1 MGLASPLQDRGLW
14 VQLGLSVCQDA
25 GGFFCSFFRCF
36 PLRFGVPPFY
46 IILLILSD
54 VGRADN
60 MNYVNLQG
68 GLSVPS
74 FCPRSASACSPF
86 ILSST
91 PCVAFS
97 HTLRQCL
104 AGAFVCWLIS
114 WVFLMLLVSSLSP
127 QQGGL
132 PHAPERS
139 GVCHPC
145 HGQAPARK

>member
-54 VGRADN
+54 AKRADN

-68 GLSVPS
+68 GVAVAVIR
-74 FCPRSASACSPF
+74 PRSASACSPF
-86 ILSST
+86 ILSPS

-104 AGAFVCWLIS
+104 AGALVCLFIS
-114 WVFLMLLVSSLSP
+114 WVFLWLLVSSLSP
-127 QQGGL
+127 QQGGV

-139 GVCHPC
+139 GV
-145 HGQAPARK
+145 